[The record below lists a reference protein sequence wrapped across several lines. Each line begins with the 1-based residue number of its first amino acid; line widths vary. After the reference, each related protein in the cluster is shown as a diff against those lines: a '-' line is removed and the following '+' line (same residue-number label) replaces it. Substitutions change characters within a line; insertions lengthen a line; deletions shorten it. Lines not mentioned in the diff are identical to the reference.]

1 MGIMDIYGA
10 GVFKICLKTTISD
23 LEKKLA
29 SALKKCMLFKEAL
42 AEVTASHWN
51 SNIELLR
58 CWNNY

>member
-42 AEVTASHWN
+42 AEVTASH
-51 SNIELLR
+51 
-58 CWNNY
+58 